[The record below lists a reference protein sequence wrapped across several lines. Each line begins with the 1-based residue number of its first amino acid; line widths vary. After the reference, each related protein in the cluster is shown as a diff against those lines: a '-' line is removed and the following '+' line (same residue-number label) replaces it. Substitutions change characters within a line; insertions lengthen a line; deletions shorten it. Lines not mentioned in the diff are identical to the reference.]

1 MADQPGH
8 VDQVADGALPTLPEL
23 TAWGRPR
30 TDHGGPVLAG
40 ERYLA
45 GSHLGFHWLV
55 VALFVMFVCFFVCR
69 GLEWREG
76 RERALYWQL
85 NDIWQAPTWAF
96 TGWYFVSLSCLFV
109 CLFACR
115 RVGRGKGGKEGRGR
129 REGAVLAAEG
139 QFSGSHLG
147 LHRFVVCL
155 FVMFV
160 CLFVCR
166 GEWRGKRGPCIW
178 QASTW
183 ASIGQ

>member
-1 MADQPGH
+1 MERGKR
-8 VDQVADGALPTLPEL
+8 E
-23 TAWGRPR
+23 
-30 TDHGGPVLAG
+30 GPVLAA

-45 GSHLGFHWLV
+45 GSHLGFHWVV
-55 VALFVMFVCFFVCR
+55 VALFVM
-69 GLEWREG
+69 
-76 RERALYWQL
+76 
-85 NDIWQAPTWAF
+85 
-96 TGWYFVSLSCLFV
+96 FV

-139 QFSGSHLG
+139 QFSGFHLG
-147 LHRFVVCL
+147 LHRLVVCL

-160 CLFVCR
+160 CLFVCLYVGGWS
-166 GEWRGKRGPCIW
+166 GEREERGPCIW